1 MISNQIC
8 LKPYVA
14 RQAAAEKMSVPAFYD
29 KAAEQLSSPDADQVV
44 QSEQFQAP
52 LTLTHSLRVKESD
65 LKEVT
70 SELTQRGVS
79 PKVAEG
85 MARQMVL
92 GAMATQ
98 PGMAAGLSQAFAMM
112 ALGEEALS
120 QSSVNSAH
128 EFSIKPGLDH
138 LAKQMDTTVD
148 GLLNQLTEGY
158 NQPGATDEP
167 KIQGNVQAASI
178 FRPVASEVAELE
190 AKFQAQGL
198 STEASGAIVS
208 GLVLSTAAFEPK
220 FRDGLNQT
228 MNILMMEQDDKNNA
242 NYFEKA

>member
-14 RQAAAEKMSVPAFYD
+14 RQAAAEKMSVPAYYD
-29 KAAEQLSSPDADQVV
+29 KAAKELCSPEADQVV
-44 QSEQFQAP
+44 QGEQFQAP
-52 LTLTHSLRVKESD
+52 LSLTHSLRVKDSD

-70 SELTQRGVS
+70 CELTQRGVS

-98 PGMAAGLSQAFAMM
+98 PGMAAGLSQVFAMM
-112 ALGEEALS
+112 SLGEEPLS
-120 QSSVNSAH
+120 QSSVNSAN

-138 LAKQMDTTVD
+138 LAKQMDTNVD
-148 GLLNQLTEGY
+148 GLLTQLTEGY
-158 NQPGATDEP
+158 NQPGATAEP
-167 KIQGNVQAASI
+167 KIQGNVQAASV

-198 STEASGAIVS
+198 SSEASGAIVS

-228 MNILMMEQDDKNNA
+228 MNILMMEQDDKNNS